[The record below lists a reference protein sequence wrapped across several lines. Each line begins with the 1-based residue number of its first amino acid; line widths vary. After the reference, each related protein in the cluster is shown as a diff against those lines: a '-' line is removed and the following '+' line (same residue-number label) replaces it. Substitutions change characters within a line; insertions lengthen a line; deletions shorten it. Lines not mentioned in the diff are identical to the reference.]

1 MLTYSGTVFSLL
13 NLVQHEQRLAT
24 ESIQLALINLN
35 QPNFELDSL
44 MWSTVYKLGLS
55 ANNILQVPFH
65 YRSKL
70 SHAFANNQA

>member
-44 MWSTVYKLGLS
+44 M
-55 ANNILQVPFH
+55 
-65 YRSKL
+65 
-70 SHAFANNQA
+70 